1 MRIYVVPA
9 TASVLLAGAGTAA
22 RFAASASALRHFDDG
37 SFETPTV
44 PANTFQ
50 TFTAGKSIG
59 PWQVTSGTV
68 DLIGVGYR

>member
-9 TASVLLAGAGTAA
+9 TASVLLAGAGTAVA
-22 RFAASASALRHFDDG
+22 DSAHGAGTAA
-37 SFETPTV
+37 V